1 MSEINLTKKQY
12 DRLPYKTTTIAR
24 GKTYGDIIGL
34 LESHGIKDYQWTRL
48 QGTDQL
54 AFPLTVTRKDMEQRF
69 LVKLTVPRLMY
80 PKSHGRGRNA
90 PKTMTYLENVSWR
103 IFWWHLKS
111 KLEAI
116 EFGISDEV
124 KEFMYNI
131 HYALPDGTEVSLGEA
146 LIENADQLAKLSAL
160 EDKRPVEIEADYKEV
175 QRPGGKA
182 E

>member
-1 MSEINLTKKQY
+1 MMEINLTKKQY
-12 DRLPYKTTTIAR
+12 DRLPYKTTTIAK

-34 LESHGIKDYQWTRL
+34 LEQHGIQDYQWTRL

-54 AFPLTVTRKDMEQRF
+54 AFPLKVKRKDMEQRF

-90 PKTMTYLENVSWR
+90 PKTITYLENVSWR

-131 HYALPDGTEVSLGEA
+131 HYALPDGSEVSLGEA

-160 EDKRPVEIEADYKEV
+160 EDKRTVEVEADYKEV
-175 QRPGGKA
+175 QPSEGSP
-182 E
+182 